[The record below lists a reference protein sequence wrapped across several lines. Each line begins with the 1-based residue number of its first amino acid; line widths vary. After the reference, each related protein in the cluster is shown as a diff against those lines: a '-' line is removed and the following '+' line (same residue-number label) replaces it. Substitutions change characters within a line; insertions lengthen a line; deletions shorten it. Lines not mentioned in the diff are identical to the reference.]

1 MEAGRSGDA
10 GAYWG
15 IMKLSLLSLGFA
27 ALPVSA
33 ASVFIDNTAAASIAS
48 GDRANLRA
56 FAFRPQAG
64 GSGPSAPLEQTV
76 LLTSLTL
83 HRPGF
88 NDVTTPQFGTAAGQV
103 TSSATP
109 VYLKVYSSFTGGTG
123 VADVGTLLGVS
134 ENGISWDE
142 VDAINGVGVS
152 SATAAPFDAFTY
164 SFPSVSLDRDTTYW
178 MVFSETGDDSVDV
191 AQFRMI
197 VEPGA
202 GAAGTGYLAD
212 TVQVR
217 TTTGAAQDWGV
228 YFTANVESIPEPST
242 VGSLGLA
249 VLAVALRR
257 RR

>member
-1 MEAGRSGDA
+1 
-10 GAYWG
+10 
-15 IMKLSLLSLGFA
+15 MKLSLLCLGLA

-33 ASVFIDNTAAASIAS
+33 ASVFIDNTAAAAVAS

-64 GSGPSAPLEQTV
+64 GSGPAAPLEQTV

-88 NDVTTPQFGTAAGQV
+88 NDATTPQFGSAAGQV

-123 VADVGTLLGVS
+123 VADVGTLLGIS
-134 ENGISWDE
+134 GNGISWDE
-142 VDAINGVGVS
+142 VDAINGAGPS
-152 SATAAPFDAFTY
+152 SVTAAPFEGYTY
-164 SFPSVSLDRDTTYW
+164 NFPSVALDRDTTYW

-202 GAAGTGYLAD
+202 GAAGSGYLPETIQA
-212 TVQVR
+212 R
-217 TTTGAAQDWGV
+217 TTTGASQDWGV

-242 VGSLGLA
+242 AGSLGLA